1 MLTVL
6 LAFAERGNV
15 SKSNLLYFGTFI
27 LDIMLINM
35 LWDVLGVEY
44 D

>member
-15 SKSNLLYFGTFI
+15 NKSDLLYFGTFI

-35 LWDVLGVEY
+35 LWDIL
-44 D
+44 